1 MLALIDHE
9 RMYFFFSRAV
19 ASIARCLQM
28 GENEKTGLAYQSLLR
43 KETEIK
49 IEGGVIVRHRSN
61 RSIAMMKKK

>member
-1 MLALIDHE
+1 
-9 RMYFFFSRAV
+9 
-19 ASIARCLQM
+19 M